1 MDIKREILLEWLNN
15 LDTAHQDGIDN
26 GGYEGSICHQQ
37 IEKVQRA
44 IQALIEN
51 SAN

>member
-1 MDIKREILLEWLNN
+1 MDIKREILLEWLNS

-44 IQALIEN
+44 LQTLIEN
-51 SAN
+51 PTE